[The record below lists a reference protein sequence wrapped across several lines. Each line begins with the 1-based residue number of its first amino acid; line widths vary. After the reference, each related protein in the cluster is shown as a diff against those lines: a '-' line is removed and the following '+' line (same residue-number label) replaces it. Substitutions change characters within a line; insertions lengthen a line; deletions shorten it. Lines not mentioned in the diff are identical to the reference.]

1 MESVWVTMVWVTSG
15 LEVTWNWLGCGKSG
29 SWGSPCGGSCGSPCG
44 GRAVEVASSY
54 SVRVTV
60 DTGRD
65 SVDRDVTRP
74 LNTGITCDSYSV
86 STLEEKWE
94 KVSGKLRPEIQF

>member
-1 MESVWVTMVWVTSG
+1 MVCVTSG

-29 SWGSPCGGSCGSPCG
+29 SAGRPGGGSPCGGS
-44 GRAVEVASSY
+44 AVEVASSY

-65 SVDRDVTRP
+65 SVDSDVTSP
-74 LNTGITCDSYSV
+74 LKMGMTWDS
-86 STLEEKWE
+86 
-94 KVSGKLRPEIQF
+94 